1 MGINNYLIEYAI
13 NTVANRK
20 KFCTLSDFKN
30 VLNKNKGREIYRS
43 MFLYDPDEI
52 TKHVEENNS
61 VARYNGKQAIDKLYI
76 DIDLEGQ
83 KQGDVTINKVGMLV
97 NDILELGVK
106 HEHINV
112 WFSGRGFH
120 LHLPDIY
127 GFKPSSSIAAQVKAT
142 MQRDFA
148 KYIDNIYDNTRLI
161 RASYSLNKKSNR
173 YKVPLP
179 LSAVTSNMWEY
190 TYVLDFAK
198 SNSKMYAHKKLPD
211 EVSELYPNLTPHI
224 PSEKN
229 EKVTKAIFTNVK
241 YKPTKHIT
249 CIQHMYNAGYVHG
262 YRHKHLLRLA
272 SLWITKFGFPK
283 EAVMNMAR
291 IWNNSLT
298 QPLPN
303 EEVST
308 VLRSITTKDG
318 YNYSCRDEVLS
329 RYCDSKCTLYRY
341 KDLDDNVAAFN
352 SSQMAQILL
361 ESYTEDFTHRSFN
374 IKEIFPFMAQDY
386 VIKCGEL
393 VVLTGDTKLGKTA
406 FWQYIIANVTIPTL
420 FLSLEVQAKLMARRF
435 YQIAL
440 NKSKEQIENMFIA
453 GNNEE
458 IEEAVNKLEHLQ
470 IIDASTAPDISL
482 YAEMID
488 KHDVKIIV
496 VDTLDVVQAKFA
508 KKEPLQQQ
516 IYIINALKNLAV
528 EKDIIVLAVNHLS
541 KSASYRHKEGE
552 ELDVYSAKGA
562 SDVAQK
568 SDKIIAFMGSKQSK
582 KRKIKSLAS
591 RDESDF
597 EIVTAFDWKTFS
609 FSKYA

>member
-13 NTVANRK
+13 NTIANRK
-20 KFCTLSDFKN
+20 KFCTLADFKD
-30 VLNKNKGREIYRS
+30 VLNKNKGRELYRS
-43 MFLYDPDEI
+43 MFLYHPDEI
-52 TKHVEENNS
+52 NKHFEENGS
-61 VARYNGKQAIDKLYI
+61 VAKYNGKQAIDKLYI
-76 DIDLEGQ
+76 DVDLEGQ
-83 KQGDVTINKVGMLV
+83 KQGDETINKVGNLV
-97 NDILELGVK
+97 NDILALGVK

-120 LHLPDIY
+120 IHLPDIY
-127 GFKPSSSIAAQVKAT
+127 GFEPSSSIAAQVRAT

-161 RASYSLNKKSNR
+161 RSSYSLNKKSNR

-179 LSAVTSNMWEY
+179 LSAVTSNVWEY

-211 EVSELYPNLTPHI
+211 EVSELYPSLLPHI
-224 PSEKN
+224 PSKKN

-262 YRHKHLLRLA
+262 HRHKHLLRLA

-283 EAVMNMAR
+283 EAVMSMAR
-291 IWNNSLT
+291 TWNNSLT

-308 VLRSITTKDG
+308 VLRSITNKDG
-318 YNYSCRDEVLS
+318 YNFSCRDEVLS
-329 RYCDSKCTLYRY
+329 KYCDSKCTLYRY
-341 KDLDDNVAAFN
+341 KDLDENITAVN

-361 ESYTEDFTHRSFN
+361 EAYTEDFTNRSFN
-374 IKEIFPFMAQDY
+374 IKEIFPFMTQDY

-406 FWQYIIANVTIPTL
+406 FWQYIIANIDIPTL
-420 FLSLEVQAKLMARRF
+420 FLSLEVQAKLMSRRF

-440 NKSKEQIENMFIA
+440 NQSKTQIENMFIA
-453 GNNEE
+453 GDRPK
-458 IEEAVNKLEHLQ
+458 IEEAVNRLEHLQ
-470 IIDASTAPDISL
+470 IIDASTAPDISQ
-482 YAEMID
+482 YAEMVD

-516 IYIINALKNLAV
+516 IYIVNALKNLAV

-562 SDVAQK
+562 RDVAHK
-568 SDKIIAFMGSKQSK
+568 SDKIIAFMGNKQSK